1 MKFSSN
7 QGRSKDVRLKESETF
22 LLRLPKHYKKTIND
36 LIKEK
41 SATFINDCIL
51 LALNSY
57 FQSKGFLDHDKV
69 FDI

>member
-1 MKFSSN
+1 MKFSAN
-7 QGRSKDVRLKESETF
+7 QGRPKDVRLKESERFT
-22 LLRLPKHYKKTIND
+22 LRLPKHYKKTING

-41 SATFINDCIL
+41 SATSINDCIL

-69 FDI
+69 FDA